1 MNFYLCVHWTD
12 RTVHVTSDTRA
23 LCLHS
28 PPGSTGQGELG
39 GPGVVPHVTCLY
51 FVRVNMRARRI
62 NADDS
67 EDLESDDLVEAPLG
81 DQVTAPVSM

>member
-1 MNFYLCVHWTD
+1 MLVFA
-12 RTVHVTSDTRA
+12 TRE
-23 LCLHS
+23 
-28 PPGSTGQGELG
+28 P
-39 GPGVVPHVTCLY
+39 GPGRARGGAGGRGGSACHVRII
-51 FVRVNMRARRI
+51 VRVNMRARRI